1 MYDKV
6 QKFTEEVNRIFV
18 WISGTALIL
27 MMGVGF
33 ANVVSRLFWRPIRGS
48 FEIIGFLGAVT
59 IALSMGFAQI
69 RKNHVAV
76 DIITSKYS
84 KIWQQITTAL
94 GYMITAPFFLVVA
107 WQVGAWGTTILQS
120 GETSETLRIIYY
132 PFIYIVAAGFVFL
145 SLTLFLDLFRCIN
158 TILEIRKKN
167 ES

>member
-1 MYDKV
+1 MYNKL
-6 QKFTEEVNRIFV
+6 QKLTEGINRFFI
-18 WISGTALIL
+18 WISGAALLL
-27 MMGVGF
+27 MMTVGF

-59 IALSMGFAQI
+59 IALTMGFTQI

-76 DIITSKYS
+76 DIITNKYN
-84 KIWQQITTAL
+84 KTWQHITTAL

-107 WQVGAWGTTILQS
+107 WQVGVWGTTILQN

-132 PFIYIVAAGFVFL
+132 PFVYIVAAGYVFL
-145 SLTLFLDLFRCIN
+145 SLTLFLDLFQSVS
-158 TILEIRKKN
+158 TLMKIRKKN

>member
-1 MYDKV
+1 MYNKL
-6 QKFTEEVNRIFV
+6 QKFTEDVNRIFI
-18 WISGTALIL
+18 WISGTALLL

-33 ANVVSRLFWRPIRGS
+33 ANVVFRFFWRPIRGS

-59 IALSMGFAQI
+59 IALTMGFTQI

-76 DIITSKYS
+76 DIVTNKYS
-84 KIWQQITTAL
+84 TTWRQITTAL
-94 GYMITAPFFLVVA
+94 GYAITAPFFLVVA
-107 WQVGAWGTTILQS
+107 WQVGAWGTTILRS

-145 SLTLFLDLFRCIN
+145 SLTLFLDLFQSIN
-158 TILEIRKKN
+158 AIIERRKKN